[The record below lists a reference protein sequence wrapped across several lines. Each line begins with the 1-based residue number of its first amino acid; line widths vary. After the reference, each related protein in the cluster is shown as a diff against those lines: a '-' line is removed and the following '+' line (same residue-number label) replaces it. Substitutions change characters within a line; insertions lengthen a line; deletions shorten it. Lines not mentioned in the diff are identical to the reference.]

1 MRSFFANVYTFAV
14 LIFFAM
20 ASSAHG
26 AVIAHWSFNS
36 ASNTTD
42 GGGNI
47 TGVADQTGNHNAT
60 VGNGVFLA
68 SDAVSGQFGE
78 GLRFNGDN
86 NLVFP
91 NLSELM
97 QSNGAPSYTVS
108 MWVQWPATAAA
119 PGGATPFATLA
130 NWGNGPAGTAG
141 VNSRF
146 TYGFGPNAATSI
158 RGQTRYAAGA
168 SGTDIYARTTNT
180 SAVNNGAW
188 HMMTWTFNTTS
199 GALAVYFDGTFVET
213 ITSAAA
219 SFQMSDSTSA
229 VASMG
234 LKADNNTVLTGD
246 VRLDEVWVL
255 NQILTADEVQ
265 SLFTS
270 NAIPEP
276 TSIAMLGIG
285 GLGLL
290 SRRRRA

>member
-1 MRSFFANVYTFAV
+1 LPKAPLSHTGRSTPVP
-14 LIFFAM
+14 L
-20 ASSAHG
+20 
-26 AVIAHWSFNS
+26 
-36 ASNTTD
+36 TTD

-47 TGVADQTGNHNAT
+47 VGVGEATSVHNAT
-60 VGNGVFLA
+60 VGNGTF
-68 SDAVSGQFGE
+68 VSTDSVTGQFGQ

-91 NLSELM
+91 NLTELM

-108 MWVQWPATAAA
+108 MWIQWPAAAVA
-119 PGGATPFATLA
+119 PGGATPFATLG

-180 SAVNNGAW
+180 AAVNNGVW
-188 HMMTWTFNTTS
+188 HMMTWTFNTSS
-199 GALAVYFDGTFVET
+199 GALNVYYDGAFVET
-213 ITSAAA
+213 FNSAAA
-219 SFQMSDSTSA
+219 SFQLSDSTSA
-229 VASMG
+229 TASMG
-234 LKADNNTVLTGD
+234 LKADNNTFLTGD

-255 NQILTADEVQ
+255 TQILSADEVQ

-276 TSIAMLGIG
+276 TGIALLGAG
-285 GLGLL
+285 VMGLL
-290 SRRRRA
+290 GRRRRRN